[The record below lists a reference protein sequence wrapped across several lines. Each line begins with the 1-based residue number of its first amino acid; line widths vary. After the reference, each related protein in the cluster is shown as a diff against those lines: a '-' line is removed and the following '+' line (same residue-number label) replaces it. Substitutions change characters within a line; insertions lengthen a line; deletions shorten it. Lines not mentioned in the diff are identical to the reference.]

1 MDIFWGGERCSRAG
15 RKCSWAGRNAPSR
28 GEKTLS
34 AQSEKRLPAQ
44 SEKKLPAQSEKKL
57 PAQSLKNFVFEVA
70 LLPHKEL
77 IKQPIKCKHL
87 IGCLINSSL
96 ALLISYIV
104 CTKMGVISTIS
115 GDYLFLLIFWNLNS
129 K

>member
-15 RKCSWAGRNAPSR
+15 RNAPSR

-34 AQSEKRLPAQ
+34 
-44 SEKKLPAQSEKKL
+44 AQSEKKL

-115 GDYLFLLIFWNLNS
+115 GDLSVLINIVKF